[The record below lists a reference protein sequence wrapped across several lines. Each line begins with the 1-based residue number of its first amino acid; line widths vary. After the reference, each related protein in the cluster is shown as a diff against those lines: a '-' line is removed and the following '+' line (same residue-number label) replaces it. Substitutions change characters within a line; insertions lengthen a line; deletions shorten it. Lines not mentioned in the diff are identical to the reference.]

1 MMRTYVSVTAVALAA
16 GLVLG
21 AGALTVACTVNSTT
35 INTTPDGAT
44 GDDDAAT
51 TDSGTDGATV
61 TTDAGADA
69 ADGNDGAVP
78 QAFVRVA
85 HWSPDAPTLDVCF
98 NPPGGSWSD
107 QTPQFGQLLAAA
119 ATDAGALVD
128 ANASDA
134 GDAAVA
140 VTTGIH
146 FPQVTSY
153 LIIPPGTYA
162 VRLVAAGA
170 ADCTTSVVDL
180 PASAVLSA
188 NTYTTVAAVGEVTP
202 VGTDAALELVSFN
215 DDVTAPA
222 AQIALR
228 FINASPSSSLTQAD
242 LGTGSL
248 VGTGGGAGGAFAPLF
263 TGVAFGAADTSPA
276 TDASAVDSN
285 GYLAEAPLAGAT
297 LSVHATAGAQ
307 DTTTA
312 LNDVSVAS
320 GAATIALIDGIS
332 NGIAADAAQLLLCA
346 DVDDSTSTSLFAQC
360 SVVSTQ

>member
-16 GLVLG
+16 GLALA
-21 AGALTVACTVNSTT
+21 AGGLIVACTVNATT
-35 INTTPDGAT
+35 NSNPGGST
-44 GDDDAAT
+44 GDDDADT
-51 TDSGTDGATV
+51 TDTDSGTDGATV
-61 TTDAGADA
+61 AVDAGADA
-69 ADGNDGAVP
+69 ADGDDGAVP

-119 ATDAGALVD
+119 APDAGAVAD
-128 ANASDA
+128 ASASDA

-140 VTTGIH
+140 AATGVN

-170 ADCTTSVVDL
+170 TDCTTSVVDL

-202 VGTDAALELVSFN
+202 VGTDAALKLVSFT

-248 VGTGGGAGGAFAPLF
+248 VGTGGPFAPLF
-263 TGVAFGAADTSPA
+263 TGVAFGAAGTSPA
-276 TDASAVDSN
+276 TDAGTVDSN
-285 GYLAEAPLAGAT
+285 GYLADVPLTGAT

-307 DTTTA
+307 DTSTA

-332 NGIAADAAQLLLCA
+332 NGIAADAAQLLLCT

>member
-1 MMRTYVSVTAVALAA
+1 MRTYVSVTAVALAA
-16 GLVLG
+16 GLALA
-21 AGALTVACTVNSTT
+21 AGGLIVACTVNSTT
-35 INTTPDGAT
+35 NNANPGGSV
-44 GDDDAAT
+44 GDDDAET
-51 TDSGTDGATV
+51 TNTDSGTDGATV

-69 ADGNDGAVP
+69 ADGDDGAVP

-119 ATDAGALVD
+119 ATDAGAVVD

-134 GDAAVA
+134 GDAAIA
-140 VTTGIH
+140 TATGVN

-170 ADCTTSVVDL
+170 ADCTTSVIDL
-180 PASAVLSA
+180 PTSAVLSA
-188 NTYTTVAAVGEVTP
+188 NTYTTVAALGEVTP
-202 VGTDAALELVSFN
+202 VGTDAALKLVSFN

-248 VGTGGGAGGAFAPLF
+248 VGNPGGVFAPLF
-263 TGVAFGAADTSPA
+263 TGVAFGAAGTSPA
-276 TDASAVDSN
+276 TDAATVDPN
-285 GYLAEAPLAGAT
+285 GYLAEAPLTGAT

-312 LNDVSVAS
+312 LNDVNVAS

-360 SVVSTQ
+360 SVISTQ